1 MAPCG
6 ARFLGLL
13 IAIMVAGMGQQA
25 LATRIQRPPDLVCD
39 ASQVELV
46 AGVITGV
53 ETQPE
58 LLKVYLQSDWGTN
71 EIVQLSLPEVAVA
84 DLLSQRSP
92 LQTADLP
99 NWLIQHGPDRLI
111 RVWTCTAT
119 ALQLWEVPDTKN

>member
-1 MAPCG
+1 M
-6 ARFLGLL
+6 LL
-13 IAIMVAGMGQQA
+13 
-25 LATRIQRPPDLVCD
+25 LN
-39 ASQVELV
+39 
-46 AGVITGV
+46 
-53 ETQPE
+53 
-58 LLKVYLQSDWGTN
+58 VYLQSDWGTN